1 MFINVKEQILT
12 LLMMLFDAD
21 ADAHSGSMLLSVGF
35 SARETACYLIYCD
48 LTHFLLVML
57 FTLFFLKMPVM
68 NLQYHVIRVVK
79 ATSLVLTACTT

>member
-1 MFINVKEQILT
+1 MFINVKEQILA

-21 ADAHSGSMLLSVGF
+21 ADAHSGGMLLSVGF

-57 FTLFFLKMPVM
+57 FTLFFLKMPGI
-68 NLQYHVIRVVK
+68 NLRNHVSCVVK
-79 ATSLVLTACTT
+79 ATSLALC

>member
-1 MFINVKEQILT
+1 MFSDVKEQILT

-21 ADAHSGSMLLSVGF
+21 ADAHSGGMLLSVGF

-79 ATSLVLTACTT
+79 ATSLVLC